1 MGRYNPLHELLVDA
15 RHRARCLTY
24 KFNNLD
30 PSTGTHDQLA
40 DARIKLLGEML
51 GRVGKGTFIEPPFNP
66 DYGCNVIV
74 GENCFANF
82 GCVNPQA
89 STYTLQHATTLST
102 LRSY

>member
-1 MGRYNPLHELLVDA
+1 VDA

-30 PSTGTHDQLA
+30 PSTGTHDQVA
-40 DARIKLLGEML
+40 ETRIKLLGEML

-82 GCVNPQA
+82 GYVNPQA
-89 STYTLQHATTLST
+89 STLSA
-102 LRSY
+102 